1 MILLVYLLVFVKLVR
16 QDGLLV
22 LGQDQDSVG
31 GGYDRSVSIVC
42 QCFALG
48 FVSYVGVEM
57 SKSCF

>member
-1 MILLVYLLVFVKLVR
+1 MR

-31 GGYDRSVSIVC
+31 GGYDRSVSNVC
-42 QCFALG
+42 QYFALG

>member
-1 MILLVYLLVFVKLVR
+1 MYTNFLGLTLILLVYLLVFVKLVR

-42 QCFALG
+42 
-48 FVSYVGVEM
+48 
-57 SKSCF
+57 